1 MATLGES
8 MNNPIAAN
16 WAARFV
22 LLKLQRGEF
31 VMTRFLSWLL
41 LVSVVCVQPLL
52 AQTAWPGNE
61 WETASPDSQGMDAA
75 VLESARAWLESH
87 NSKSGM
93 VIRHGRIVAEW
104 YFAGADQKSKFAAYS
119 TSKSLSSMA
128 TGLAISDGKLGLD
141 HTVGQY
147 LPEASPEK
155 KRSITVKQ
163 LLSMT
168 SGVHNDAGIGQRE
181 DLFSYA
187 LKTAAMDHEP
197 GAKWDYNNTGLA
209 LLSPVFHKATGK
221 QIDEFLNDRVF
232 RAIGIKAEDMTW
244 DRREGLALPYS
255 GCHTNARSL
264 GRIGLLVLNKGKW
277 ADKRI
282 VPEQWLAESIAP
294 SQDLNKSYGYLWWNN
309 TTGKWAGVPKDA
321 YAALGRWDNNI
332 FIVPSLDLIVIRQS
346 DIAPAAGHQIAEYYQ
361 LVCKAI
367 KK

>member
-1 MATLGES
+1 
-8 MNNPIAAN
+8 
-16 WAARFV
+16 
-22 LLKLQRGEF
+22 
-31 VMTRFLSWLL
+31 MTRSLGWLL
-41 LVSVVCVQPLL
+41 LVIVALVRPLA
-52 AQTAWPGNE
+52 AQTAWPGDD
-61 WETASPDSQGMDAA
+61 WETASPASQGMDAD

-93 VIRHGRIVAEW
+93 VIRHGRVVAEW
-104 YFAGADQKSKFAAYS
+104 YFAGADRQSKFAAYS

-128 TGLAISDGKLGLD
+128 TGLAIADGKLGLD

-155 KRSITVKQ
+155 KRAVTVKQ

-187 LKTAAMDHEP
+187 LKTAPMDHEP

-221 QIDEFLNDRVF
+221 QIDEYLNDRVF
-232 RAIGIKAEDMTW
+232 RPIGIKADDLTW

-255 GCHTNARSL
+255 GCHTTARSL
-264 GRIGLLVLNKGKW
+264 GRIGLLVLNKGQW
-277 ADKRI
+277 VDKQI
-282 VPEQWLAESIAP
+282 VPAQWLADSIAP

-309 TTGKWAGVPKDA
+309 TTGKWSGVPKDA

-332 FIVPSLDLIVIRQS
+332 FVVPSMDLIVIRQS
-346 DIAPAAGHQIAEYYQ
+346 DVAPAAGHQIAEYYQ